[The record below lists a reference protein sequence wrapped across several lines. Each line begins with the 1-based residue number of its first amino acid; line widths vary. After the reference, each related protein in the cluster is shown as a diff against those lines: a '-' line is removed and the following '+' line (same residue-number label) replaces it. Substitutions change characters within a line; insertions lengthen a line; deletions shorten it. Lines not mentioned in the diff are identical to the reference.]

1 MIKVV
6 ELQNIN
12 PGVPSQWQGYD
23 DDGQPIYVR
32 YCAGYLAVMR
42 GKPGDSIF
50 SAVYGEEVFGRQI
63 GNELS
68 ETLNFEQLRAATTG
82 LVQWPETED

>member
-1 MIKVV
+1 
-6 ELQNIN
+6 
-12 PGVPSQWQGYD
+12 
-23 DDGQPIYVR
+23 
-32 YCAGYLAVMR
+32 MR